1 MKGNCVHN
9 VWAQD
14 GKVFLANDDDSWYE
28 QEFESLDEVNA
39 FVGALLEAAAKAF
52 HESIS
57 RHLGSTREFKE

>member
-28 QEFESLDEVNA
+28 QEFESHEEVIA
-39 FVGALLEAAAKAF
+39 FVGALLEASAKAF
-52 HESIS
+52 PEPIAK
-57 RHLGSTREFKE
+57 HLGSTQEIKE